1 MAVIIAGN
9 YYRFKSVSDTDK
21 YLNILTDGNLDDGI
35 NVTTYGLDENDLG
48 QVWLT
53 SVYIHGNPMQYLLK
67 SAKDN
72 RFALDRWRINNA
84 KYNNADIY
92 SIGATTEDIYD
103 QVVVFEPSGSYYK
116 IKLAYRDNLYLTV
129 TDENTYGNGH
139 NVAWAAATGGNNQ
152 LWLAEPY
159 SSGTGDS
166 SNSSSDYTGI
176 LARYTTLSNVIGDT
190 ASDYYI
196 IKNIPDNQYGSGIEP
211 SAQFHPACG
220 LNNNLIFNESS
231 DGNKIIDVLL
241 NKYVKKVFGN
251 DCTINNAND
260 VCYYLYGER
269 YNNGDGYDFHPGVD
283 VSYGEGKPVYALYG
297 GEIVCNDYED
307 HGTISIKPDGLDIV
321 TTYLH
326 MKNLT
331 TKTHVNAGEKIGEQS
346 GRGNTSNTDYPSH
359 LHFEVTPSTQS
370 GYAVPIKSPNVQMPS
385 ILPYGYMDGEL

>member
-1 MAVIIAGN
+1 MALEIGKT
-9 YYRFKSVSDTDK
+9 YYIKNVATGK
-21 YLNILTDGNLDDGI
+21 YLNVYGNDTVANERNVNVYTKEDVLAQKWIVRLAGNGAQVHTAI
-35 NVTTYGLDENDLG
+35 NE
-48 QVWLT
+48 
-53 SVYIHGNPMQYLLK
+53 
-67 SAKDN
+67 A
-72 RFALDRWRINNA
+72 FALNIYTVNNNCSMYKVADNSLADSVVDFLTVDASQNLYRIQMMA
-84 KYNNADIY
+84 H
-92 SIGATTEDIYD
+92 S
-103 QVVVFEPSGSYYK
+103 
-116 IKLAYRDNLYLTV
+116 LYLTV
-129 TDENTYGNGH
+129 NTSTDNAYFGTDNESFY
-139 NVAWAAATGGNNQ
+139 ALWQ
-152 LWLAEPY
+152 LEEV
-159 SSGTGDS
+159 ST
-166 SNSSSDYTGI
+166 SSSSDSPDYTGI

-220 LNNNLIFNESS
+220 LNNNLVFNESS

-269 YNNGDGYDFHPGVD
+269 YENGDGYDFHPGVD
-283 VSYGEGKPVYALYG
+283 VSYGEGKPVFALYG
-297 GEIVCNDYED
+297 GEIVCNNYED

-331 TKTHVNAGEKIGEQS
+331 TKTRVNAGEKIGEQS
-346 GRGNTSNTDYPSH
+346 GRGKTSNTDYPSH
-359 LHFEVTPSTQS
+359 LHFEVTPSTQR
-370 GYAVPIKSPNVQMPS
+370 GYAVPIKSPDVQMPS

>member
-1 MAVIIAGN
+1 M
-9 YYRFKSVSDTDK
+9 
-21 YLNILTDGNLDDGI
+21 
-35 NVTTYGLDENDLG
+35 
-48 QVWLT
+48 
-53 SVYIHGNPMQYLLK
+53 
-67 SAKDN
+67 
-72 RFALDRWRINNA
+72 
-84 KYNNADIY
+84 
-92 SIGATTEDIYD
+92 
-103 QVVVFEPSGSYYK
+103 
-116 IKLAYRDNLYLTV
+116 
-129 TDENTYGNGH
+129 
-139 NVAWAAATGGNNQ
+139 
-152 LWLAEPY
+152 
-159 SSGTGDS
+159 
-166 SNSSSDYTGI
+166 
-176 LARYTTLSNVIGDT
+176 
-190 ASDYYI
+190 
-196 IKNIPDNQYGSGIEP
+196 
-211 SAQFHPACG
+211 
-220 LNNNLIFNESS
+220 
-231 DGNKIIDVLL
+231 LL